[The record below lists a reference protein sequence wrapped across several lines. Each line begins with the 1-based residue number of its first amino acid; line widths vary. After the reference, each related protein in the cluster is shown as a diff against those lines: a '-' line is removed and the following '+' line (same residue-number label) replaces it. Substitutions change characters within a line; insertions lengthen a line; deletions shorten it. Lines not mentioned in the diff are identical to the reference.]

1 MDTPIL
7 ANSSVSKEMKSFLS
21 FKIVH
26 KINKYKYLIAV
37 LAVIILPLLFLGAPE
52 TATLYTLAN
61 SQNSS
66 GKYSWYGAPVSTKV
80 APAEVGIYEGEISG
94 LSSRIFH
101 TIVNDW
107 EPEGQGTL
115 TWSDGRKYVGE
126 WKDGKYHRQGT
137 FTWSDGR
144 KYVGEWKDGKYHR
157 QGTFTWSDGRKY
169 VGEWKDGKKHG
180 QGTENDPSG
189 HKYVGEYKDGLPNG
203 QGTFTYPNGQK
214 YIGQWKDGE
223 EHGQGSAVH
232 PSGLMKSGIWKN
244 GEFVKGW

>member
-126 WKDGKYHRQGT
+126 WKDGK
-137 FTWSDGR
+137 
-144 KYVGEWKDGKYHR
+144 
-157 QGTFTWSDGRKY
+157 
-169 VGEWKDGKKHG
+169 KHG

-244 GEFVKGW
+244 GEFVKEW